1 MERQGGHGSVR
12 LGVVSSGQVR
22 RLRYGRVCCVL
33 VGQVR
38 QVKAVEVGMAWRGQA
53 KQGLA
58 VSVWS
63 GLLGLHEAG
72 QL

>member
-38 QVKAVEVGMAWRGQA
+38 QVKAVEVWRG
-53 KQGLA
+53 
-58 VSVWS
+58 VSRRGGFGMVRS
-63 GLLGLHEAG
+63 VRAT
-72 QL
+72 